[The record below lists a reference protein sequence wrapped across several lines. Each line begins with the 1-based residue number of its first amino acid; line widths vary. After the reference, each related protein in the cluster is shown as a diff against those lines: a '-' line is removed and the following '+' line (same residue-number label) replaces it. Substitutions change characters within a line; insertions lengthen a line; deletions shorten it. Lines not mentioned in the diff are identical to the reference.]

1 MALREEHRMMMFK
14 SGVLKKIYWLKRDE
28 GTG

>member
-1 MALREEHRMMMFK
+1 MTLREEHRLMKFK
-14 SGVLKKIYWLKRDE
+14 SGVLKKIYGFRRDE